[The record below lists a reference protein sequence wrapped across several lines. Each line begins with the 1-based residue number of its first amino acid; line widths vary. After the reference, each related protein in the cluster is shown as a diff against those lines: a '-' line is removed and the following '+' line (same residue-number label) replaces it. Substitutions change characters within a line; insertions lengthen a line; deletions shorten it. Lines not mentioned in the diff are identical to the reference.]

1 MNDLRNLSS
10 SLPRARRGNDQSHEL
25 LASFKAAALD
35 VTNLYRTAAAEQVK
49 ARSAGYQ
56 DALDDLLALLDKEN
70 LGLMDGEGW
79 RVRQW
84 ATERLDDGPH
94 RQASSEADEEE
105 TPREEVEEARS
116 SSPEAQRKP
125 ALPVTTSELAEAPS
139 PQRAATA
146 EPAQTIRQ
154 TSPHQHSMPTQ
165 NDFTFRSQHVYP
177 TNHDREIMELDS
189 SQPNTT
195 ASTPSSTSTVRITPR
210 PHRNRHNRHRQ
221 NRENGAMFNLNL
233 ASGAGS
239 KRKMPYPDFFDISGI
254 SFEAQNHDRQDGSG
268 RGGKRSRHV

>member
-1 MNDLRNLSS
+1 MDNLRNLST
-10 SLPRARRGNDQSHEL
+10 SLPRARRGNDRSHEL

-35 VTNLYRTAAAEQVK
+35 VTNLYRTAAAEQVR

-56 DALDDLLALLDKEN
+56 DALDDILAFLDREN

-84 ATERLDDGPH
+84 ATERLDEGPH
-94 RQASSEADEEE
+94 RQAGSEADEEE
-105 TPREEVEEARS
+105 APREEAEEARS
-116 SSPEAQRKP
+116 SSPEAHRKP
-125 ALPVTTSELAEAPS
+125 GVPITTSELAEAPS

-146 EPAQTIRQ
+146 EPAHIARQ
-154 TSPHQHSMPTQ
+154 SSPQQHSMPTQ
-165 NDFTFRSQHVYP
+165 NDFTFRSQHAYP
-177 TNHDREIMELDS
+177 TNHDREGMELDS
-189 SQPNTT
+189 SQANTT
-195 ASTPSSTSTVRITPR
+195 ASTSSSTSTVRITPR

-221 NRENGAMFNLNL
+221 NRENGATINLNL
-233 ASGAGS
+233 ASAAGS

-254 SFEAQNHDRQDGSG
+254 NFEGQNHDRKDSGG